1 MLFSK
6 EFDKEVMQLVLNY
19 IHGRTKESSYVD
31 NNGNIIIGELLELHF
46 SEDKTCIDIY
56 KYASQEDMEAEDY
69 DFDGDYIT
77 TINLKEN

>member
-6 EFDKEVMQLVLNY
+6 EFENEIIQTVLDY
-19 IHGRTKESSYVD
+19 IHEKVKESSYVD

-56 KYASQEDMEAEDY
+56 KYASQEQMEDEDY
-69 DFDGDYIT
+69 DFDGDYLT
-77 TINLKEN
+77 TINLKED